1 MLKLI
6 NFKKMGGNHMDEI
19 HRRMSEEFEK
29 RRQLAAILEG
39 RLARRA

>member
-1 MLKLI
+1 
-6 NFKKMGGNHMDEI
+6 MDEI

-29 RRQLAAILEG
+29 RRQLAAILEV

>member
-1 MLKLI
+1 
-6 NFKKMGGNHMDEI
+6 MDEI

-29 RRQLAAILEG
+29 RQQLAAILEG

>member
-1 MLKLI
+1 
-6 NFKKMGGNHMDEI
+6 MDEI

-29 RRQLAAILEG
+29 SRQLAAILEG

>member
-1 MLKLI
+1 
-6 NFKKMGGNHMDEI
+6 MDEI

-29 RRQLAAILEG
+29 RRRLAAILEG

>member
-1 MLKLI
+1 
-6 NFKKMGGNHMDEI
+6 MDEI
-19 HRRMSEEFEK
+19 HRRISEEFEK